1 MTNILIAIVV
11 ILLIAAL
18 VQVLRVSELLSE
30 IKNKDVNEVTD
41 EDNNTQGIL
50 FLIVGFGFL
59 IFVIWQMVAW
69 NHLLLPPAS
78 SVHGA
83 EIDSLMKSSMGL
95 ILIAFFVLSPILFIF
110 LYKYRGKKSN
120 KAYFF
125 SHNNKLEVIW
135 TVVPT
140 IILTVFIIFGLKT
153 WDKAMNVEVSA
164 STKIIEIYGQGLGK
178 WGWTARYAGNDN
190 TLGEANY
197 KLVKGKNTLGVDM
210 LDVNSAD
217 DKMAREVHLVVDK
230 PVLLKFRSQ
239 DVIHSA
245 FLPHFRVQMN
255 CVPGMVTQF
264 GFTPTKTTE
273 EMRKDSKVIKQM
285 KEINSIRLAKGQS
298 QEEFEYILLCNKIC
312 GEGHYNMQMKFI
324 VETQEE
330 YNVWYASQENLE
342 NRLLTQN

>member
-1 MTNILIAIVV
+1 MTNILIIVVV
-11 ILLIAAL
+11 ILLVATL
-18 VQVLRVSELLSE
+18 VQITRVSELLSE

-41 EDNNTQGIL
+41 KDNNTQGLL

-59 IFVIWQMVAW
+59 VFVVWQMVTW

-78 SVHGA
+78 SLHGA
-83 EIDSLMKSSMGL
+83 KIDILMQASMTL
-95 ILIAFFVLSPILFIF
+95 ILIVFFVLSPILFYF

-125 SHNNKLEVIW
+125 SHNNKLEVAW

-153 WDKAMNVEVSA
+153 WDEAMNVDETE
-164 STKIIEIYGQGLGK
+164 STKIIEVYGQGIGK
-178 WGWTARYAGNDN
+178 FGWTARYAGNDN
-190 TLGEANY
+190 VLGKANF
-197 KLVKGKNTLGVDM
+197 KLVKDNNTLGVDM
-210 LDVNSAD
+210 LDINAAD
-217 DKMAREVHLVVDK
+217 DKMTREVHLVIDQ

-255 CVPGMVTQF
+255 CVPGMTTQF
-264 GFTPTKTTE
+264 GFTPTKTTSE
-273 EMRKDSKVIKQM
+273 M
-285 KEINSIRLAKGQS
+285 KESEG
-298 QEEFEYILLCNKIC
+298 EDFEYILLCNKIC
-312 GEGHYNMQMKFI
+312 GAGHWNMQMKFI

-330 YNVWYASQENLE
+330 FDIWFASKENLE
-342 NRLLTQN
+342 NRLLTKKEE

>member
-1 MTNILIAIVV
+1 MTNILIIVVV
-11 ILLIAAL
+11 ILLVATL
-18 VQVLRVSELLSE
+18 VQITRVSELLSE

-41 EDNNTQGIL
+41 KDNNTQGLL

-59 IFVIWQMVAW
+59 VFVVWQMVTW

-78 SVHGA
+78 SLHGA
-83 EIDSLMKSSMGL
+83 KIDILMQASMTL
-95 ILIAFFVLSPILFIF
+95 ILIVFFVLSPILFYF

-125 SHNNKLEVIW
+125 SHNNKLEVAW

-153 WDKAMNVEVSA
+153 WDEAMNVDETE
-164 STKIIEIYGQGLGK
+164 STKIIEVYGQGIGK
-178 WGWTARYAGNDN
+178 FGWTARYAGNDN
-190 TLGEANY
+190 ILGKSNF
-197 KLVKGKNTLGVDM
+197 KLVKDNNTLGVDM
-210 LDVNSAD
+210 LDINAAD
-217 DKMAREVHLVVDK
+217 DKMTREVHLVIDQ

-255 CVPGMVTQF
+255 CVPGMTTQF
-264 GFTPTKTTE
+264 GFTPTKTTSE
-273 EMRKDSKVIKQM
+273 M
-285 KEINSIRLAKGQS
+285 KEIEG
-298 QEEFEYILLCNKIC
+298 EDFEYILLCNKIC
-312 GEGHYNMQMKFI
+312 GAGHWNMQMKFI

-330 YNVWYASQENLE
+330 FDIWFASKENLE
-342 NRLLTQN
+342 NRLLTKKEE